1 MNSFEKLQLNFESFS
16 SGKIIISGE
25 HSVVYGKPAICIG
38 INKFTK
44 MKVNKCENDKNIFSN
59 INLTETKEKFNI
71 LKIDIINNLNNGN
84 YIIKDKKTH
93 FTNIIITIFSFIKDE
108 KEKEILKNFIFNTTL
123 NIIISSEFPIG
134 FGLGSSSAYNTCIS
148 NGFYYIINKLFN
160 VKIDLNSFILLCNS
174 FEKFFHN
181 GTPSGI
187 DVTTCINGGLILFQK
202 IDNFKKFVINEND
215 DYLINKF
222 NIYLIS
228 SNIIREGGKLIKK
241 VSEFKNQNLEKF
253 NVLINEIS
261 DITNHLST
269 ILLEKGNN
277 DFQLFF
283 QLIQKNQEKLKEL
296 DVSNNEIDD
305 IINLLLKNHF
315 YGKITGA
322 GGGGF
327 ILCFIEKNRREEL
340 EKLLNDNKLKF
351 LKNKLSNQGIYIN
364 DLTN

>member
-93 FTNIIITIFSFIKDE
+93 FTNIIIKIFSFIKDE

-241 VSEFKNQNLEKF
+241 VSDFKRENLDNF
-253 NVLINEIS
+253 NLLINEIS
-261 DITNHLST
+261 DITNN
-269 ILLEKGNN
+269 IFKLLFEKGNYI
-277 DFQLFF
+277 QLFLD
-283 QLIQKNQEKLKEL
+283 LIKQNQVKLKEIQ
-296 DVSNNEIDD
+296 VSNSEIDK
-305 IINLLLKNHF
+305 IIQLLLNNNF
-315 YGKITGA
+315 IGKITGA

-327 ILCFIEKNRREEL
+327 IVAFIEKNRNEEFI
-340 EKLLNDNKLKF
+340 KLLNENKLKY
-351 LKNKLSNQGIYIN
+351 LNVKICNKGMFIN
-364 DLTN
+364 DIN

>member
-59 INLTETKEKFNI
+59 INLTETKEEFNI

-241 VSEFKNQNLEKF
+241 VSDFKRENLDNF
-253 NVLINEIS
+253 NLLINEIS
-261 DITNHLST
+261 DITNN
-269 ILLEKGNN
+269 IFKLLFEKGNYI
-277 DFQLFF
+277 QLFLD
-283 QLIQKNQEKLKEL
+283 LIKQNQVKLKEIQ
-296 DVSNNEIDD
+296 VSNSEIDK
-305 IINLLLKNHF
+305 IIQLLLNNNF
-315 YGKITGA
+315 IGKITGA

-327 ILCFIEKNRREEL
+327 IVSFIEKNRNEEFI
-340 EKLLNDNKLKF
+340 KLLNENKLKY
-351 LKNKLSNQGIYIN
+351 LNVKICNKGMFIN
-364 DLTN
+364 DIN

>member
-1 MNSFEKLQLNFESFS
+1 MNSYEKLTINFESYS
-16 SGKIIISGE
+16 PGKIIISGE
-25 HSVVYGKPAICIG
+25 HSVVYGKLALCLSL
-38 INKFTK
+38 NKYTK
-44 MKVNKCENDKNIFSN
+44 MKVEKIKNEKNIFSYVT
-59 INLTETKEKFNI
+59 LEETKEDFIIEKETIILNI
-71 LKIDIINNLNNGN
+71 SNNN

-93 FTNIIITIFSFIKDE
+93 FENIIITLFNNISE
-108 KEKEILKNFIFNTTL
+108 KEKIKEFIL
-123 NIIISSEFPIG
+123 NITLKINISSEFPIG
-134 FGLGSSSAYNTCIS
+134 FGLGSSASYNSSIT
-148 NGFYYIINKLFN
+148 NGFIYLLEKYFNIEKISLNNIISLSNN
-160 VKIDLNSFILLCNS
+160 

-181 GTPSGI
+181 NTPSGI
-187 DVTTCINGGLILFQK
+187 DVTTCINGGLIKFYK
-202 IDNFKKFVINEND
+202 IDNFEKINISENE
-215 DYLINKF
+215 DYLINKLDIF
-222 NIYLIS
+222 LIS

-253 NVLINEIS
+253 NVLINKIS

-296 DVSNNEIDD
+296 QVSNNEIDD

-351 LKNKLSNQGIYIN
+351 LKVKLSNQGIYIN

>member
-59 INLTETKEKFNI
+59 INLTETKEEFNI

-215 DYLINKF
+215 DFLINKF

-241 VSEFKNQNLEKF
+241 VSDFKRENLDNF
-253 NVLINEIS
+253 NLLINEIS
-261 DITNHLST
+261 DITNN
-269 ILLEKGNN
+269 IFKLLFEKGNYI
-277 DFQLFF
+277 QLFLD
-283 QLIQKNQEKLKEL
+283 LIKQNQVKLKEIQ
-296 DVSNNEIDD
+296 VSNSEIDK
-305 IINLLLKNHF
+305 IIQLLLNNNF
-315 YGKITGA
+315 IGKITGA

-327 ILCFIEKNRREEL
+327 IVSFIEKNRNEEFI
-340 EKLLNDNKLKF
+340 KLLNENKLKY
-351 LKNKLSNQGIYIN
+351 LNVKICNKGMFIN
-364 DLTN
+364 DIN